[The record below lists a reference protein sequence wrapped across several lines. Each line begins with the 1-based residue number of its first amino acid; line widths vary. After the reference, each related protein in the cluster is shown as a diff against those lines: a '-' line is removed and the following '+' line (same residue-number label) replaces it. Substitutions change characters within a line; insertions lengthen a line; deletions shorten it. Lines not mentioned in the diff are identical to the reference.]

1 MQERCGAW
9 QVGNDV
15 AGGRVEFRVFFP
27 TGPDPE
33 IDAIRVAADFQ
44 QTLGGGNWDFARGL
58 PLIQDTFIRPD
69 GHGRALEALVVSRVT
84 TSVTPRL
91 PGGRGRPGQ
100 PGLWSAPLVATLTAS
115 TSRRTL
121 RMAATASRWRW

>member
-15 AGGRVEFRVFFP
+15 AGGRVEFRVVFP
-27 TGPDPE
+27 TGPDPG

-69 GHGRALEALVVSRVT
+69 GRVELWKR
-84 TSVTPRL
+84 SSFLASRL
-91 PGGRGRPGQ
+91 P
-100 PGLWSAPLVATLTAS
+100 
-115 TSRRTL
+115 RRCAC
-121 RMAATASRWRW
+121 RVVEDDQASRDCGRRRLWPP

>member
-27 TGPDPE
+27 TGPDPD

-44 QTLGGGNWDFARGL
+44 QTLGGGN
-58 PLIQDTFIRPD
+58 
-69 GHGRALEALVVSRVT
+69 
-84 TSVTPRL
+84 
-91 PGGRGRPGQ
+91 
-100 PGLWSAPLVATLTAS
+100 
-115 TSRRTL
+115 
-121 RMAATASRWRW
+121 